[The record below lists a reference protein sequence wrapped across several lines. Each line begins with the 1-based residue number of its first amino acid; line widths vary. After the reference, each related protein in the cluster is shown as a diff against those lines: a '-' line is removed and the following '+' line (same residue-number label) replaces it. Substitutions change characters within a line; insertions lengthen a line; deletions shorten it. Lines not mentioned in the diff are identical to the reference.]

1 MYIMSDSRYWIQDVS
16 EPLAVQLT
24 LHSKVVHV
32 YYVYMIHVVS
42 TILLP
47 LVLTGITV
55 EVALQFLF
63 PRQSPLLL

>member
-1 MYIMSDSRYWIQDVS
+1 MCIMSDRYWIQDVS

-24 LHSKVVHV
+24 FHSKVVHA

-47 LVLTGITV
+47 LVLTGLTV

-63 PRQSPLLL
+63 PRQSLLLL